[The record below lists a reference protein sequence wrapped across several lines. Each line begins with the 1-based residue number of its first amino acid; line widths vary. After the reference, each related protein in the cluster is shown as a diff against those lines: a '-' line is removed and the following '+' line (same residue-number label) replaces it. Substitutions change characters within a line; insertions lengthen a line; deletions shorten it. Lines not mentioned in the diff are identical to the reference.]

1 MLQSLSLRDFVIVE
15 ALNLDVRRGFT
26 VLTLSLI
33 HI

>member
-1 MLQSLSLRDFVIVE
+1 MLLALRLRDFVIVD
-15 ALNLDVRRGFT
+15 ALEVDFGPGFT